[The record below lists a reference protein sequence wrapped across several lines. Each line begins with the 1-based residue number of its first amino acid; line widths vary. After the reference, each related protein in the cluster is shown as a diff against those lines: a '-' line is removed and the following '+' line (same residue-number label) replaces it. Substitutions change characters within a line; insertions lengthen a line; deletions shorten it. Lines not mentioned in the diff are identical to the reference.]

1 MAKINICSL
10 QLNLKDSDNF
20 EKISSEVDKVLSE
33 DEKIHMIVLSEL
45 AVSGVKPDEEKSLS
59 IFLPLFSDLAKKYDT
74 WLIPGTFHEF
84 ENDVIYNT
92 CPVIDN
98 EGELVAKARKLYP
111 WLPYENQITPGNKI
125 CTFEYPGAGIIGVHI
140 CYDLW
145 FPETSRAL
153 AMAGSELIINPTLTP
168 TQDRE
173 IETVMVRATAAQ
185 QQCYY
190 IDVNSVGEQGCGQSI
205 ACDPEGNV
213 LHISNDFEDIF
224 TVEVDFDF
232 VRNSRKNGIMG
243 LGQNLKS
250 YRDNPF
256 SSMIKEKR
264 NNNYL
269 ESLGAL
275 TQLKKEDDQKF

>member
-1 MAKINICSL
+1 MNPIQIGCL
-10 QLNLKDSDNF
+10 QLNLRESDNF
-20 EKISSEVDKVLSE
+20 NNIEIKIESFFKDNKNTDL
-33 DEKIHMIVLSEL
+33 IILSEL

-59 IFLPLFSDLAKKYDT
+59 TFLPLFSDLAKKYDT

-84 ENDVIYNT
+84 EDDVIYNT
-92 CPVIDN
+92 CPVINN
-98 EGELVAKARKLYP
+98 EGDLVTKARKLYP
-111 WLPYENQITPGNKI
+111 WLPYENQITPGNEI

-153 AMAGSELIINPTLTP
+153 AMAGAELIINPTLTP
-168 TQDRE
+168 TKDRE
-173 IETVMVRATAAQ
+173 IETVMVRSTAAQ

-190 IDVNSVGEQGCGQSI
+190 VDVNSVGEQGCGQSI

-213 LHISNDFEDIF
+213 LHISNDLEDIF

-250 YRDNPF
+250 YRDKPF

-264 NNNYL
+264 NENYL
-269 ESLGAL
+269 ESLGEL
-275 TQLKKEDDQKF
+275 TQQKHKDD

>member
-33 DEKIHMIVLSEL
+33 GEQTHMIVLSEL

-59 IFLPLFSDLAKKYDT
+59 IFLPLFSNLAKKYDT

-84 ENDVIYNT
+84 EDDVIYNT
-92 CPVIDN
+92 CPVINN

-111 WLPYENQITPGNKI
+111 WLPYENQITPGNEI

-153 AMAGSELIINPTLTP
+153 AMAGAELIINPTLTP

-190 IDVNSVGEQGCGQSI
+190 VDVNSVGEQGCGQSI

-213 LHISNDFEDIF
+213 LHASDDQEDIF

-264 NNNYL
+264 NNDYL
-269 ESLGAL
+269 ESLGEL
-275 TQLKKEDDQKF
+275 TQLKKEDD

>member
-20 EKISSEVDKVLSE
+20 EKISSEVDKVLLE
-33 DEKIHMIVLSEL
+33 GEQTHMIVLSEL
-45 AVSGVKPDEEKSLS
+45 AVSGVKPDKEKSLLT
-59 IFLPLFSDLAKKYDT
+59 FLPLFSNLAKRYDT

-84 ENDVIYNT
+84 EDDVIYNT
-92 CPVIDN
+92 CPVINN
-98 EGELVAKARKLYP
+98 EGKLVAKARKLYP
-111 WLPYENQITPGNKI
+111 WLPYENQITPGNEI

-153 AMAGSELIINPTLTP
+153 AMAGAELIINPTLTP

-190 IDVNSVGEQGCGQSI
+190 VDVNSVGEQGCGQSI

-213 LHISNDFEDIF
+213 LHASDDQEDIF

-264 NNNYL
+264 NNDYL
-269 ESLGAL
+269 ESLGEL
-275 TQLKKEDDQKF
+275 TQLKKEDD

>member
-20 EKISSEVDKVLSE
+20 EKISSEFDKVLSE
-33 DEKIHMIVLSEL
+33 GEQTHMIVLSEL

-84 ENDVIYNT
+84 EDDVIYNT
-92 CPVIDN
+92 CPVINN

-111 WLPYENQITPGNKI
+111 WLPYENQITPGNEI

-153 AMAGSELIINPTLTP
+153 AMAGAELIINPTLTP

-190 IDVNSVGEQGCGQSI
+190 VDVNSVGEQGCGQSI

-213 LHISNDFEDIF
+213 LHASDDQEDIF

-264 NNNYL
+264 NNDYL
-269 ESLGAL
+269 ESLGEL
-275 TQLKKEDDQKF
+275 TQHKKEDD

>member
-1 MAKINICSL
+1 MSVIKLSCL
-10 QLNLKDSDNF
+10 QLELLESDN
-20 EKISSEVDKVLSE
+20 EIKIFQSIEEIFKLSFKP
-33 DEKIHMIVLSEL
+33 DLIILSEL
-45 AVSGVKPDEEKSLS
+45 ATQGVLPRKDKSLAHY
-59 IFLPLFSDLAKKYDT
+59 LPIYSEIAKKYDT

-84 ENDVIYNT
+84 EDDVIYNT
-92 CPVIDN
+92 CPVINN

-111 WLPYENQITPGNKI
+111 WLPYENQITPGNEI

-153 AMAGSELIINPTLTP
+153 AMAGAELIINPTLTP

-190 IDVNSVGEQGCGQSI
+190 VDVNSVGGQGCGQSI

-213 LHISNDFEDIF
+213 LHASDDQEDIF

-232 VRNSRKNGIMG
+232 VRSSRKNGIMG

-256 SSMIKEKR
+256 SSMIEEMRNEK
-264 NNNYL
+264 YL
-269 ESLGAL
+269 ESLGEL
-275 TQLKKEDDQKF
+275 TQYKEDD

>member
-1 MAKINICSL
+1 MTKINIGSL
-10 QLNLKDSDNF
+10 QLDLKNSVYF
-20 EKISSEVDKVLSE
+20 EKVSLEINKVLSE
-33 DEKIHMIVLSEL
+33 DEQTHMIVLSEL
-45 AVSGVKPDEEKSLS
+45 AVSGVRPDKEKSLS
-59 IFLPLFSDLAKKYDT
+59 TFLPLFSDLAKKYST

-84 ENDVIYNT
+84 EDDVIYNT
-92 CPVIDN
+92 CPVINN

-111 WLPYENQITPGNKI
+111 WLPYENQITPGNEI
-125 CTFEYPGAGIIGVHI
+125 CTFEYPGEGIIGVHI

-153 AMAGSELIINPTLTP
+153 AMAGAELIINPTLTP

-190 IDVNSVGEQGCGQSI
+190 VDVNSVGEQGCGQSI

-213 LHISNDFEDIF
+213 LHASDDQEDIF

-264 NNNYL
+264 NNDYL
-269 ESLGAL
+269 ESLGEL
-275 TQLKKEDDQKF
+275 TQHKKEDD

>member
-1 MAKINICSL
+1 MKITCL
-10 QLNLKDSDNF
+10 QLSLNKEDNQF
-20 EKISSEVDKVLSE
+20 RVVESIQKIFSSKQLIDLV
-33 DEKIHMIVLSEL
+33 VLSEL
-45 AVSGVKPDEEKSLS
+45 AVSGINPNKEKSLS
-59 IFLPLFSDLAKKYDT
+59 TFFPLFSDLAKKYNT

-84 ENDVIYNT
+84 EDDVIYNT
-92 CPVIDN
+92 CPVINN
-98 EGELVAKARKLYP
+98 EGELVTKARKLYP
-111 WLPYENQITPGNKI
+111 WLPYENRITPGSEI

-153 AMAGSELIINPTLTP
+153 AMSGAELIINPTLTP

-190 IDVNSVGEQGCGQSI
+190 LDVNSVGEQGCGKSI

-213 LHISNDFEDIF
+213 LHFSNDQEDIF

-232 VRNSRKNGIMG
+232 VQNSRKNGIMG

-250 YRDNPF
+250 YRDRPF
-256 SSMIKEKR
+256 SEINKEKF
-264 NNNYL
+264 NTDYL
-269 ESLGAL
+269 ESLGIL
-275 TQLKKEDDQKF
+275 EDNEGK

>member
-1 MAKINICSL
+1 MANINICSL
-10 QLNLKDSDNF
+10 QLDLSDSDNF
-20 EKISSEVDKVLSE
+20 EKISLEVDKVLSE
-33 DEKIHMIVLSEL
+33 GEQTHMIVLSEL
-45 AVSGVKPDEEKSLS
+45 AVSGVKPDKEKSLS
-59 IFLPLFSDLAKKYDT
+59 TFLPLFSNLAKRYDT

-84 ENDVIYNT
+84 EDDVIYNT
-92 CPVIDN
+92 CPVINN

-111 WLPYENQITPGNKI
+111 WLPYENQITPGNEI
-125 CTFEYPGAGIIGVHI
+125 CTFEYPGASIIGVHI

-153 AMAGSELIINPTLTP
+153 AMAGAELIINPTLTP

-190 IDVNSVGEQGCGQSI
+190 VDVNSVGEQGCGQSI

-213 LHISNDFEDIF
+213 LHASDDQEDIF

-269 ESLGAL
+269 ESLGEL
-275 TQLKKEDDQKF
+275 TQLKKEDD

>member
-1 MAKINICSL
+1 MKIKCL
-10 QLNLKDSDNF
+10 QLSLREEDNQLRII
-20 EKISSEVDKVLSE
+20 ESIQKIFSSNQSIDLV
-33 DEKIHMIVLSEL
+33 VLSEL
-45 AVSGVKPDEEKSLS
+45 AVAGIKPNKEKSLS
-59 IFLPLFSDLAKKYDT
+59 NFLPLFSDLAKKYDS

-84 ENDVIYNT
+84 ENGVIYNT
-92 CPVIDN
+92 CPVINN
-98 EGELVAKARKLYP
+98 EGDLVTKARKLYP
-111 WLPYENQITPGNKI
+111 WLPYENQITPGNEI
-125 CTFEYPGAGIIGVHI
+125 CTFKYPGAGIIGVHI

-153 AMAGSELIINPTLTP
+153 AMAGAELIINPTLTP

-173 IETVMVRATAAQ
+173 IETVMVRATAVQ

-190 IDVNSVGEQGCGQSI
+190 VDVNSVGEQGCGQSI

-213 LHISNDFEDIF
+213 LHISNDQEDVF
-224 TVEVDFDF
+224 TIEVDFDF

-264 NNNYL
+264 NENYL
-269 ESLGAL
+269 ESLGEL
-275 TQLKKEDDQKF
+275 IQEKHKDD

>member
-10 QLNLKDSDNF
+10 QLDLNDSDNF
-20 EKISSEVDKVLSE
+20 EKISLEVDKVLSE
-33 DEKIHMIVLSEL
+33 GEQTHMIVLSEL

-59 IFLPLFSDLAKKYDT
+59 IFLPLFSDLAKKYDA

-84 ENDVIYNT
+84 EDDVIYNT
-92 CPVIDN
+92 CPVIN
-98 EGELVAKARKLYP
+98 NKGELVAKARKLYP
-111 WLPYENQITPGNKI
+111 WLPYENQITPGNEI

-153 AMAGSELIINPTLTP
+153 AMAGAELIINPTLTP

-190 IDVNSVGEQGCGQSI
+190 LDVNSIGEQGCGQSI

-213 LHISNDFEDIF
+213 LHASDDQEDIF

-250 YRDNPF
+250 YRDKPF

-275 TQLKKEDDQKF
+275 TQLKKEDD

>member
-10 QLNLKDSDNF
+10 QLDLKDSDNF
-20 EKISSEVDKVLSE
+20 KKISIEVDKVLLE
-33 DEKIHMIVLSEL
+33 GEQTHMIVLSEL

-59 IFLPLFSDLAKKYDT
+59 TFLPLFSNLAKRYDT

-84 ENDVIYNT
+84 EDDVIYNT
-92 CPVIDN
+92 CPVINN

-111 WLPYENQITPGNKI
+111 WLPYENQITPGNEI

-153 AMAGSELIINPTLTP
+153 AMAGAELIINPTLTP

-190 IDVNSVGEQGCGQSI
+190 LDVNSVGEQGCGQSI

-213 LHISNDFEDIF
+213 LHISNDQEDIF
-224 TVEVDFDF
+224 TIEVDFDF

-250 YRDNPF
+250 YRDNPL
-256 SSMIKEKR
+256 SSMIKEKQ
-264 NNNYL
+264 NENYL
-269 ESLGAL
+269 ESLGQL
-275 TQLKKEDDQKF
+275 TQQKNKDD

>member
-1 MAKINICSL
+1 MPSLNISCFQLSL
-10 QLNLKDSDNF
+10 AETDNL
-20 EKISSEVDKVLSE
+20 DKATNSIDTFFSKNQRTDL
-33 DEKIHMIVLSEL
+33 IVLSEL
-45 AVSGVKPDEEKSLS
+45 AITGVNPNKKKSLDK
-59 IFLPLFSDLAKKYDT
+59 FLPTLKDLAKKYDT

-84 ENDVIYNT
+84 EDDVIYNT
-92 CPVIDN
+92 CPVINN

-111 WLPYENQITPGNKI
+111 WLPYENQITPGNEI
-125 CTFEYPGAGIIGVHI
+125 CTFEYPGSGIIGVHI

-153 AMAGSELIINPTLTP
+153 AMAGAELIINPTLTP

-190 IDVNSVGEQGCGQSI
+190 LDVNSVGEQGCGQSI

-213 LHISNDFEDIF
+213 LHASDNKEDIF
-224 TVEVDFDF
+224 SVEVDFDF

-256 SSMIKEKR
+256 SSMIKEKQ
-264 NNNYL
+264 NENYL
-269 ESLGAL
+269 ESLGEL
-275 TQLKKEDDQKF
+275 TQEKHKDD

>member
-1 MAKINICSL
+1 MTILRLCSL
-10 QLNLKDSDNF
+10 QLDLAGSGNQK
-20 EKISSEVDKVLSE
+20 KIVQ
-33 DEKIHMIVLSEL
+33 KIHHALENNDRTDILVLSEL
-45 AVSGVKPDEEKSLS
+45 AVSGAEPDKQKS
-59 IFLPLFSDLAKKYDT
+59 FATFFPLFTDLAKKYDT
-74 WLIPGTFHEF
+74 WIIPGTFHEF
-84 ENDVIYNT
+84 EGEVIYNT
-92 CPVIDN
+92 CPVIN
-98 EGELVAKARKLYP
+98 NKGELVAKARKLYP
-111 WLPYENQITPGNKI
+111 WLPYENQITPGNEI

-153 AMAGSELIINPTLTP
+153 AMAGAELIINPTLTP

-190 IDVNSVGEQGCGQSI
+190 LDVNSVGEQGCGQSI

-213 LHISNDFEDIF
+213 LHVSNNQEDIF
-224 TVEVDFDF
+224 IVEVDFDF

-250 YRDNPF
+250 YRDKPF

-264 NNNYL
+264 NEKYL
-269 ESLGAL
+269 ESLGEL
-275 TQLKKEDDQKF
+275 TQYKKEDD

>member
-10 QLNLKDSDNF
+10 QLDLKDSDNF
-20 EKISSEVDKVLSE
+20 EKISLEVDKVLSE
-33 DEKIHMIVLSEL
+33 DEQTHMIVLSEL

-59 IFLPLFSDLAKKYDT
+59 TFLPLFSDLAKKYDT

-84 ENDVIYNT
+84 EDDVIYNT
-92 CPVIDN
+92 CPVINN
-98 EGELVAKARKLYP
+98 EGNLVTKARKLYP
-111 WLPYENQITPGNKI
+111 WLPYENQITPGNEI

-153 AMAGSELIINPTLTP
+153 AMAGAELIINPTLTP

-173 IETVMVRATAAQ
+173 IETVMVRATSVQ

-190 IDVNSVGEQGCGQSI
+190 VDVNSVGEQGCGQSI

-213 LHISNDFEDIF
+213 LHISNDQEDIF
-224 TVEVDFDF
+224 TIEVDFNL

-264 NNNYL
+264 NENYL
-269 ESLGAL
+269 ESLGKL
-275 TQLKKEDDQKF
+275 TQEKHKDD

>member
-1 MAKINICSL
+1 MSVIKLSCL
-10 QLNLKDSDNF
+10 QLELLESDN
-20 EKISSEVDKVLSE
+20 EIKIFQSIEEIFKLSFKP
-33 DEKIHMIVLSEL
+33 DLIILSEL
-45 AVSGVKPDEEKSLS
+45 ATQGVLPRKDKSLTHY
-59 IFLPLFSDLAKKYDT
+59 LPIYSEIAKKYDT

-84 ENDVIYNT
+84 EDDVIYNT
-92 CPVIDN
+92 CPVINN

-111 WLPYENQITPGNKI
+111 WLPYENQITPGNEI

-153 AMAGSELIINPTLTP
+153 AMAGAELIINPTLTP

-190 IDVNSVGEQGCGQSI
+190 VDVNSVGGQGCGQSI

-213 LHISNDFEDIF
+213 LHASDDQEDIF

-264 NNNYL
+264 NNDYL
-269 ESLGAL
+269 ESLGEL
-275 TQLKKEDDQKF
+275 TQHKKEDD

>member
-1 MAKINICSL
+1 MKIKCL
-10 QLNLKDSDNF
+10 QLSLNKEDNQLRII
-20 EKISSEVDKVLSE
+20 ESIQKIFSSNQSVDLV
-33 DEKIHMIVLSEL
+33 VLSEL
-45 AVSGVKPDEEKSLS
+45 AVAGIKPNKDKSLVT
-59 IFLPLFSDLAKKYDT
+59 FLPLFSDLAKKYST

-84 ENDVIYNT
+84 EDDVIYNT
-92 CPVIDN
+92 CPVINN

-111 WLPYENQITPGNKI
+111 WLPYENQITPGNEI

-153 AMAGSELIINPTLTP
+153 AMAGAELIINPTLTP

-190 IDVNSVGEQGCGQSI
+190 VDVNSVGEQGCGQSI
-205 ACDPEGNV
+205 ACDPEGNI
-213 LHISNDFEDIF
+213 LHASDDREDIF

-250 YRDNPF
+250 YRDKPF
-256 SSMIKEKR
+256 LSMIKEKR
-264 NNNYL
+264 NENYL
-269 ESLGAL
+269 ESLGEL
-275 TQLKKEDDQKF
+275 TQQKHKDD

>member
-1 MAKINICSL
+1 MKIKCL
-10 QLNLKDSDNF
+10 QLSLNKEDN
-20 EKISSEVDKVLSE
+20 ELRIIESIQKIFSSNQSIDLV
-33 DEKIHMIVLSEL
+33 VLSEL
-45 AVSGVKPDEEKSLS
+45 AVAGIEPNEEKSLS
-59 IFLPLFSDLAKKYDT
+59 TFLPLFSDLAKKYST

-84 ENDVIYNT
+84 EDDVIYNT
-92 CPVIDN
+92 CPVINN
-98 EGELVAKARKLYP
+98 EGNLVTKARKLYP
-111 WLPYENQITPGNKI
+111 WLPYENQITPGNEI

-153 AMAGSELIINPTLTP
+153 AMAGAELIINPTLTP

-173 IETVMVRATAAQ
+173 IETVMVRATAVQ

-190 IDVNSVGEQGCGQSI
+190 VDVNSVGEQGCGQSI

-213 LHISNDFEDIF
+213 LHISNDQEDIF
-224 TVEVDFDF
+224 TIEVDFDL

-264 NNNYL
+264 NENYL
-269 ESLGAL
+269 ESLGKL
-275 TQLKKEDDQKF
+275 TQEKHKDD

>member
-33 DEKIHMIVLSEL
+33 GEQTHMIVLSEL
-45 AVSGVKPDEEKSLS
+45 AVTGVKPDKEKSLLT
-59 IFLPLFSDLAKKYDT
+59 FLPLFSDLAKKYDT

-84 ENDVIYNT
+84 EDDVIYNT
-92 CPVIDN
+92 CPVINN

-111 WLPYENQITPGNKI
+111 WLPYENQITPGNEI

-153 AMAGSELIINPTLTP
+153 AMAGAELIINPTLTP

-190 IDVNSVGEQGCGQSI
+190 VDVNSVGEQGCGQSI

-213 LHISNDFEDIF
+213 LHASDDQEDIF

-264 NNNYL
+264 NNDYL
-269 ESLGAL
+269 ESLGEL
-275 TQLKKEDDQKF
+275 TQLKKEDD

>member
-20 EKISSEVDKVLSE
+20 EKICSEVDKVLSE
-33 DEKIHMIVLSEL
+33 GEQTHMIVLSEL
-45 AVSGVKPDEEKSLS
+45 AVTGVKPDKEKSLLT
-59 IFLPLFSDLAKKYDT
+59 FLPLFSDLAKKYDT

-84 ENDVIYNT
+84 EDDVIYNT
-92 CPVIDN
+92 CPVIN
-98 EGELVAKARKLYP
+98 NKGELVAKARKLYP
-111 WLPYENQITPGNKI
+111 WLPYENQITPGSEI
-125 CTFEYPGAGIIGVHI
+125 CSFEYPGAGIIGVHI

-153 AMAGSELIINPTLTP
+153 AMAGAELIINPTLTP

-173 IETVMVRATAAQ
+173 IETVMARATAAQ

-190 IDVNSVGEQGCGQSI
+190 VDVNSVGEQGCGQSI

-213 LHISNDFEDIF
+213 LHISNDLEDIF

-275 TQLKKEDDQKF
+275 TQLKKEDD

>member
-10 QLNLKDSDNF
+10 QLDLKDSDNF
-20 EKISSEVDKVLSE
+20 EKISLEVDKVLSE
-33 DEKIHMIVLSEL
+33 DEQTHMIVLSEL

-59 IFLPLFSDLAKKYDT
+59 TFLPLFSDLAKKYDT

-84 ENDVIYNT
+84 EDDVIYNT
-92 CPVIDN
+92 CPVINN
-98 EGELVAKARKLYP
+98 EGNLVTKARKLYP
-111 WLPYENQITPGNKI
+111 LLPYENQITPGNEI

-153 AMAGSELIINPTLTP
+153 AMAGAELIINPTLTP

-173 IETVMVRATAAQ
+173 IETVMVRATSVQ

-190 IDVNSVGEQGCGQSI
+190 VDVNSVGEQGCGQSI

-213 LHISNDFEDIF
+213 LHISNDQEDIF
-224 TVEVDFDF
+224 TIEVDFDL

-264 NNNYL
+264 NENYL
-269 ESLGAL
+269 ESLGEL
-275 TQLKKEDDQKF
+275 TQEKHKDD

>member
-33 DEKIHMIVLSEL
+33 GEQTHMIVLSEL

-59 IFLPLFSDLAKKYDT
+59 IFLPLFSDLAKKYST

-84 ENDVIYNT
+84 EDDVIYNT
-92 CPVIDN
+92 CPVINN

-153 AMAGSELIINPTLTP
+153 AMAGAELIINPTLTP

-213 LHISNDFEDIF
+213 LHISNHFEDIF

-264 NNNYL
+264 NNDYL
-269 ESLGAL
+269 ESLGEL
-275 TQLKKEDDQKF
+275 TQHKKEDD

>member
-10 QLNLKDSDNF
+10 QLDLKNSDNF
-20 EKISSEVDKVLSE
+20 EKVSLEINKVLSE

-45 AVSGVKPDEEKSLS
+45 AVSGVRPDKEKSLS
-59 IFLPLFSDLAKKYDT
+59 TFLPLFSDLAKKYDT

-84 ENDVIYNT
+84 EDDVIYNT
-92 CPVIDN
+92 CPVINNKGD
-98 EGELVAKARKLYP
+98 LVTKARKLYP
-111 WLPYENQITPGNKI
+111 WLPYENQITPGNEI
-125 CTFEYPGAGIIGVHI
+125 CTFEYPGAGIVGVHI

-153 AMAGSELIINPTLTP
+153 AMAGAELIINPTLTP

-190 IDVNSVGEQGCGQSI
+190 VDVNSVGEQGCGHSI

-213 LHISNDFEDIF
+213 LHISNDLEDIF
-224 TVEVDFDF
+224 TV
-232 VRNSRKNGIMG
+232 
-243 LGQNLKS
+243 
-250 YRDNPF
+250 
-256 SSMIKEKR
+256 
-264 NNNYL
+264 
-269 ESLGAL
+269 
-275 TQLKKEDDQKF
+275 

>member
-10 QLNLKDSDNF
+10 QLDLKDSDNF

-33 DEKIHMIVLSEL
+33 GEQTHMIVLSEL

-59 IFLPLFSDLAKKYDT
+59 IFLPLFSDLAKKKDT

-84 ENDVIYNT
+84 EDDVIYNS
-92 CPVIDN
+92 CPVIN
-98 EGELVAKARKLYP
+98 NKGELVAKARKLYP
-111 WLPYENQITPGNKI
+111 WLPYENQITPGNEI
-125 CTFEYPGAGIIGVHI
+125 CTFEYPGSGIIGVHI

-153 AMAGSELIINPTLTP
+153 AMAGAELIINPTLTP

-190 IDVNSVGEQGCGQSI
+190 VDVNSVGEQGCGQSI

-213 LHISNDFEDIF
+213 LHASDDQEDIF

-232 VRNSRKNGIMG
+232 VRSSRKNGIMG

-256 SSMIKEKR
+256 SSMIKEKQ

-275 TQLKKEDDQKF
+275 TQLKKEDD

>member
-20 EKISSEVDKVLSE
+20 EKISSEVDKVLSKGE
-33 DEKIHMIVLSEL
+33 QTHMIVLSEL

-84 ENDVIYNT
+84 EDDLIYNT
-92 CPVIDN
+92 CPVIN
-98 EGELVAKARKLYP
+98 NKGELVAKARKLYP
-111 WLPYENQITPGNKI
+111 WLPYENQITPGNEI

-153 AMAGSELIINPTLTP
+153 AMAGAELIINPTLTP

-213 LHISNDFEDIF
+213 LHASDDQEDIF

-256 SSMIKEKR
+256 SSMIEEKR
-264 NNNYL
+264 NENYL
-269 ESLGAL
+269 ESLGEL
-275 TQLKKEDDQKF
+275 TQYKKEDD

>member
-1 MAKINICSL
+1 MTSIKIACL
-10 QLNLKDSDNF
+10 QLSLAEEGNESKIIESIQQILLADRSLNLV
-20 EKISSEVDKVLSE
+20 I
-33 DEKIHMIVLSEL
+33 LSEL
-45 AVSGVKPDEEKSLS
+45 AVSGVRPDKEKSLS

-84 ENDVIYNT
+84 EDDVIFNT
-92 CPVIDN
+92 CPVINN
-98 EGELVAKARKLYP
+98 EGNLVTKARKLYP
-111 WLPYENQITPGNKI
+111 WLPYENQITPGNEI

-153 AMAGSELIINPTLTP
+153 AMAGAELIINPTLTP

-173 IETVMVRATAAQ
+173 IETVMVRATSVQ

-190 IDVNSVGEQGCGQSI
+190 VDVNSVGEQGCGQSI

-213 LHISNDFEDIF
+213 LHISNDQEDIF
-224 TVEVDFDF
+224 TIEVDFNL

-264 NNNYL
+264 NENYL
-269 ESLGAL
+269 ESLGKL
-275 TQLKKEDDQKF
+275 TQEKHKDD

>member
-10 QLNLKDSDNF
+10 QLDLNDSDNF
-20 EKISSEVDKVLSE
+20 EKISLEVDKVLSE
-33 DEKIHMIVLSEL
+33 GEQTHMIVLSEL
-45 AVSGVKPDEEKSLS
+45 AVSGVKPDKEKSLS
-59 IFLPLFSDLAKKYDT
+59 TFLPLFSNLAKRYDT

-84 ENDVIYNT
+84 EDDVIYNT
-92 CPVIDN
+92 CPVINN

-111 WLPYENQITPGNKI
+111 WLPYENQITPGNEI

-153 AMAGSELIINPTLTP
+153 AMAGAELIINPTLTP

-190 IDVNSVGEQGCGQSI
+190 VDVNSVGEQGCGQSI

-213 LHISNDFEDIF
+213 LHASDDQEDIF

-269 ESLGAL
+269 ESLGEL
-275 TQLKKEDDQKF
+275 TQLKKEDD

>member
-1 MAKINICSL
+1 MNLLTIACLQLSLAKEKNLAKILNSVDELL
-10 QLNLKDSDNF
+10 QKNN
-20 EKISSEVDKVLSE
+20 KIDLLA
-33 DEKIHMIVLSEL
+33 LSEL
-45 AVSGVKPDEEKSLS
+45 SATGIYPKKNESLEK
-59 IFLPLFSDLAKKYDT
+59 FLPVFSDLAKKFEV
-74 WLIPGTFHEF
+74 WLLPGSFHEF
-84 ENDVIYNT
+84 EKDVIYNT
-92 CPVIDN
+92 CPVINDK
-98 EGELVAKARKLYP
+98 GELVAKARKLYP
-111 WLPYENQITPGNKI
+111 WLPYENQITPGNEI

-153 AMAGSELIINPTLTP
+153 AMAGAELIINPTLTP
-168 TQDRE
+168 TKDRE
-173 IETVMVRATAAQ
+173 IETIMVRATAAQ

-190 IDVNSVGEQGCGQSI
+190 VDVNSVGEQGCGQSI

-213 LHISNDFEDIF
+213 LHISNDLEDIF

-250 YRDNPF
+250 YRDKPF

-264 NNNYL
+264 NENYL
-269 ESLGAL
+269 ESLGEL
-275 TQLKKEDDQKF
+275 TQQKHKDD

>member
-1 MAKINICSL
+1 MQLSLAEERNEYKNIESIQQIL
-10 QLNLKDSDNF
+10 LADRSLNLV
-20 EKISSEVDKVLSE
+20 IQ
-33 DEKIHMIVLSEL
+33 SEL
-45 AVSGVKPDEEKSLS
+45 AVFLPKSDKEKSLLT
-59 IFLPLFSDLAKKYDT
+59 FLPLFSDLAKKYDT

-84 ENDVIYNT
+84 EDDVIFNT
-92 CPVIDN
+92 CPVINN
-98 EGELVAKARKLYP
+98 EGNLVTKARKLYP
-111 WLPYENQITPGNKI
+111 WLPYENQITPGNEI

-153 AMAGSELIINPTLTP
+153 AMAGAELIINPTLTP

-173 IETVMVRATAAQ
+173 IETIMVRATAAQ

-190 IDVNSVGEQGCGQSI
+190 VDINSVGEQGCGKSI

-213 LHISNDFEDIF
+213 LHISNHQEDIF
-224 TVEVDFDF
+224 TIEVDFDL

-256 SSMIKEKR
+256 SSMIKEMR
-264 NNNYL
+264 NEKYL
-269 ESLGAL
+269 ESLGEL
-275 TQLKKEDDQKF
+275 THYKKEDD

>member
-1 MAKINICSL
+1 MPSL
-10 QLNLKDSDNF
+10 N
-20 EKISSEVDKVLSE
+20 ISSFQLSLAETDNLDKATNNIDTFFSKNQSTDL
-33 DEKIHMIVLSEL
+33 IVLSEL
-45 AVSGVKPDEEKSLS
+45 AITGVNPDRKKSLDK
-59 IFLPLFSDLAKKYDT
+59 FLPTLKDLTKKYDT

-84 ENDVIYNT
+84 EDDVIYNT
-92 CPVIDN
+92 SPVINN

-111 WLPYENQITPGNKI
+111 WLPYENQITPGNEI

-153 AMAGSELIINPTLTP
+153 AMAGAELIVNPTLTP

-190 IDVNSVGEQGCGQSI
+190 VDVNSVGEQGCGQSI

-213 LHISNDFEDIF
+213 LHASDDQEDIF

-256 SSMIKEKR
+256 SSMIEEKR
-264 NNNYL
+264 NENYL
-269 ESLGAL
+269 ESLGEL
-275 TQLKKEDDQKF
+275 TQYKKEDD

>member
-1 MAKINICSL
+1 MPSLNISCFQLSLAETDNLEKATNNINTFFSKNQSTDL
-10 QLNLKDSDNF
+10 
-20 EKISSEVDKVLSE
+20 
-33 DEKIHMIVLSEL
+33 IVLSEL
-45 AVSGVKPDEEKSLS
+45 AITGIKPDRKKSLDK
-59 IFLPLFSDLAKKYDT
+59 FLPALKDLAKQYDT

-92 CPVIDN
+92 CPVINN

-111 WLPYENQITPGNKI
+111 WLPYENRITPGNEI
-125 CTFEYPGAGIIGVHI
+125 CTLEYPGAGIIGVHI

-153 AMAGSELIINPTLTP
+153 AMAGAELIINPTLTP

-190 IDVNSVGEQGCGQSI
+190 LDVNSVGEQGCGQSI

-213 LHISNDFEDIF
+213 LHFSNDQEDIF

-232 VRNSRKNGIMG
+232 VQNSRKNGIMG

-250 YRDNPF
+250 YRDRPF
-256 SSMIKEKR
+256 FEINKEKF
-264 NNNYL
+264 NTDYL
-269 ESLGAL
+269 ESLGIL
-275 TQLKKEDDQKF
+275 EDNEGK

>member
-1 MAKINICSL
+1 MPSLNISCFQLSL
-10 QLNLKDSDNF
+10 AETDNL
-20 EKISSEVDKVLSE
+20 DKATNSIDTFFSKNQRTDL
-33 DEKIHMIVLSEL
+33 IVLSEL
-45 AVSGVKPDEEKSLS
+45 AITGVNPDRKKSLDK
-59 IFLPLFSDLAKKYDT
+59 FLPTLKDLAKKYDT

-84 ENDVIYNT
+84 EDDVIYNT
-92 CPVIDN
+92 CLVINND
-98 EGELVAKARKLYP
+98 GELVSKARKLYP
-111 WLPYENQITPGNKI
+111 WLPYENQITPGNEI

-153 AMAGSELIINPTLTP
+153 AMAGAELIINPTLTP

-190 IDVNSVGEQGCGQSI
+190 VDVNSVGKQGCGQSI

-213 LHISNDFEDIF
+213 LYASDDQEDIF

-275 TQLKKEDDQKF
+275 TQLKKEDD

>member
-1 MAKINICSL
+1 MTKLTLCSL
-10 QLNLKDSDNF
+10 QLYLKDSDNF
-20 EKISSEVDKVLSE
+20 EKISLEINKALSE

-45 AVSGVKPDEEKSLS
+45 AVPGVKPDKEKSLS
-59 IFLPLFSDLAKKYDT
+59 TFLPLFSDLAKKYDT

-84 ENDVIYNT
+84 EDDVIYNT
-92 CPVIDN
+92 CPVIN
-98 EGELVAKARKLYP
+98 NKGELVAKARKLYP
-111 WLPYENQITPGNKI
+111 WLPYENQITPGNEI
-125 CTFEYPGAGIIGVHI
+125 CSFEYPGAGIIGVHI

-153 AMAGSELIINPTLTP
+153 AMAGAELIINPTLTP

-190 IDVNSVGEQGCGQSI
+190 VDVNSVGEQGCGQSI

-213 LHISNDFEDIF
+213 LHASDDQEDIF

-256 SSMIKEKR
+256 SSMIEEKR
-264 NNNYL
+264 NENYL
-269 ESLGAL
+269 ESLGEL
-275 TQLKKEDDQKF
+275 TQYKKEDD

>member
-33 DEKIHMIVLSEL
+33 GEQTHMIVLSEL
-45 AVSGVKPDEEKSLS
+45 AVTGVKPDKEKSLLT
-59 IFLPLFSDLAKKYDT
+59 FLPLFSDLAKKYST
-74 WLIPGTFHEF
+74 WLITGTFHEF
-84 ENDVIYNT
+84 EDDVIYNT
-92 CPVIDN
+92 CPVINN

-111 WLPYENQITPGNKI
+111 WLPYENQITPGNEI

-153 AMAGSELIINPTLTP
+153 AMAGAELIINPTLTP

-190 IDVNSVGEQGCGQSI
+190 VDVNSVGEQGCGQSI

-213 LHISNDFEDIF
+213 LHASDDQEDIF

-269 ESLGAL
+269 ESLGEL
-275 TQLKKEDDQKF
+275 TQLKKEDD

>member
-33 DEKIHMIVLSEL
+33 GEQTHMIVLSEL
-45 AVSGVKPDEEKSLS
+45 AVTGVKPDKEKSLLT
-59 IFLPLFSDLAKKYDT
+59 FLPLFSDLAKKYDT

-84 ENDVIYNT
+84 EDDVIYNT
-92 CPVIDN
+92 CPVINN
-98 EGELVAKARKLYP
+98 EGKLVAKARKLYP
-111 WLPYENQITPGNKI
+111 WLPYENQITPGNEI

-153 AMAGSELIINPTLTP
+153 AMAGAELIINPTLTP

-190 IDVNSVGEQGCGQSI
+190 IDVNSVGEQGCGH
-205 ACDPEGNV
+205 P
-213 LHISNDFEDIF
+213 
-224 TVEVDFDF
+224 
-232 VRNSRKNGIMG
+232 
-243 LGQNLKS
+243 
-250 YRDNPF
+250 
-256 SSMIKEKR
+256 
-264 NNNYL
+264 
-269 ESLGAL
+269 
-275 TQLKKEDDQKF
+275 

>member
-20 EKISSEVDKVLSE
+20 EKISSDVDKVLSE
-33 DEKIHMIVLSEL
+33 GEQTHMIVLSEL

-59 IFLPLFSDLAKKYDT
+59 TFLPLFSDLAKKYDT

-84 ENDVIYNT
+84 EDDVIYNT
-92 CPVIDN
+92 CPVINN
-98 EGELVAKARKLYP
+98 EGKLVAKARKLYP
-111 WLPYENQITPGNKI
+111 WLPYENQITPGNEI

-153 AMAGSELIINPTLTP
+153 AMAGAELIINPTLTP

-190 IDVNSVGEQGCGQSI
+190 VDVNSVGEQGCGQSI

-213 LHISNDFEDIF
+213 LHASDDQEDIF

-264 NNNYL
+264 NENYL
-269 ESLGAL
+269 ESLGKL
-275 TQLKKEDDQKF
+275 TQEKHKDD